1 VVSGERA
8 GIVWLDRMTDH
19 PSIIYRLTPRE
30 AWSEAERSGTFRGST
45 HDMRDGF
52 IHFSTAAQVRET
64 AEKHYASQ
72 ADLLLLHVSVA
83 ALTAPLRWEV
93 SRNGELF
100 PHLYGALPASA
111 VLRVEPLPLGSDGRH
126 RFDATSLA

>member
-1 VVSGERA
+1 
-8 GIVWLDRMTDH
+8 MTDQ
-19 PSIIYRLTPRE
+19 PSIIYRLTARE
-30 AWSEAERSGTFRGST
+30 AWLEAERSGTFHGSA
-45 HDMRDGF
+45 HDLRDGF

-64 AEKHYASQ
+64 AAKHYAGQ

-100 PHLYGALPASA
+100 PHLYGALPVSA
-111 VLRVEPLPLGSDGRH
+111 VHHVEPLLLGADGVH
-126 RFDATSLA
+126 QFDATSLA

>member
-1 VVSGERA
+1 MAEHPDVV
-8 GIVWLDRMTDH
+8 
-19 PSIIYRLTPRE
+19 YRLMARE
-30 AWSEAERSGTFRGST
+30 AWLEAARAGTFHGSA
-45 HDMRDGF
+45 HDLRDGF

-64 AEKHYASQ
+64 AAKHYAGQ
-72 ADLLLLHVSVA
+72 TDLVLLHVSAA

-100 PHLYGALPASA
+100 PHLYGALPVSA
-111 VLRVEPLPLGSDGRH
+111 VQRVEPLPLGLDGAH

>member
-1 VVSGERA
+1 VVLDERA
-8 GIVWLDRMTDH
+8 GIGWPERMTDH
-19 PSIIYRLTPRE
+19 PNIIYRLTPRD
-30 AWSEAERSGTFRGST
+30 AWLEAERAGTFHGST
-45 HDMRDGF
+45 HDLRDGF

-64 AEKHYASQ
+64 AAKHYANQ

-100 PHLYGALPASA
+100 PHLYGVLPASA
-111 VLRVEPLPLGSDGRH
+111 VRRVEPLPLGSDGLH